1 MYLIALQ
8 TTKGYLIFYNLT
20 IIGDLGSLYHLQDSH
35 ISSLKRENDELFVK
49 ETIPSLHIQQVI
61 LYNQSNINKI

>member
-1 MYLIALQ
+1 LS
-8 TTKGYLIFYNLT
+8 
-20 IIGDLGSLYHLQDSH
+20 IIGDPGSLYHLEDSQ

-61 LYNQSNINKI
+61 IYYKTNIDDIVTYLFKLFRTK